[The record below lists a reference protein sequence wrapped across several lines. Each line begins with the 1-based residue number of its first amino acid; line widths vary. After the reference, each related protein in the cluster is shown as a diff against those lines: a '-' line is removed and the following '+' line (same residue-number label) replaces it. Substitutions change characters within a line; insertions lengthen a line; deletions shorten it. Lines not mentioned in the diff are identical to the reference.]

1 MHFQI
6 VSPSSCVEPEQ
17 ILLAQTHLQDLG
29 HQVTLAEHVLA
40 QYRYLAGSV
49 AQRIADLKQACLDP
63 NIDAIWCAR
72 GGTGA
77 AQLLPYLGDWILN
90 KPIIGY
96 SDSTVLLNYVAMHGG
111 QALHAPVFQ
120 EIACKNLAQSP
131 ISADALDVI
140 RMLDANTI
148 QNVNTA
154 QRHYYDLQPVNSIA
168 QQTQALHN
176 KGLSGKVLG
185 GNLTVLCTLQ
195 GTANALKLT
204 EPSLLLL
211 EDVGEPFY
219 RLERCLTQLLQ
230 SCDVTQIRAL
240 VMGDFYQCPQK
251 NVPHD
256 LPQIFA
262 EYLDPLQIPLYQ
274 CTSFG
279 HGTQNRP
286 FWIGKTGCIEQLQ
299 LLIE

>member
-17 ILLAQTHLQDLG
+17 ILLAQTHLQGLA
-29 HQVTLAEHVLA
+29 HQVTLAEHVMA

-49 AQRIADLKQACLDP
+49 EQRIADLKQACLDP
-63 NIDAIWCAR
+63 DIDAIWCAR

-77 AQLLPYLGDWILN
+77 SQLLPYLGDWMLN

-120 EIACKNLAQSP
+120 EIACKNLAHNP
-131 ISADALDVI
+131 ISADALEVI
-140 RMLDANTI
+140 RLLDANTA
-148 QNVNTA
+148 QNANTA
-154 QRHYYDLQPVNSIA
+154 QRHAYDLQPVNSIA
-168 QQTQALHN
+168 QQAYALHD

-195 GTANALKLT
+195 GTANALQLT

-219 RLERCLTQLLQ
+219 RLERSLNQLLQ
-230 SCDVTQIRAL
+230 SIDISQINAV

-262 EYLDPLQIPLYQ
+262 EHLDPLQIPLYQ
-274 CTSFG
+274 SQSFG
-279 HGTQNRP
+279 HGAHNRP
-286 FWIGKTGCIEQLQ
+286 FWIGKIGRIEQLQ
-299 LLIE
+299 LFIE